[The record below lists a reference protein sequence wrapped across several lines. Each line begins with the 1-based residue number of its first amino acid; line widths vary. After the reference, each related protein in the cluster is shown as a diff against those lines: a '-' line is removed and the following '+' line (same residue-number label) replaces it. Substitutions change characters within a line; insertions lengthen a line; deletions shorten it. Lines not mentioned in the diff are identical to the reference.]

1 MVRTLSAVIL
11 VAVLLPAAWFKQR
24 KDFDLAAGPR
34 HELVLLTG
42 TLAAVAVMLAALFVL
57 SSAILTTI
65 VNYLQPV
72 LVACYLTIHA
82 ELFPGPRW
90 RKGQIALFMG
100 AWLLGSVRSIGMST
114 WGLACAHDVGYFDA
128 INRVR
133 QELALQPAGAPV
145 ALSSAYL
152 YEAARHDNIRWLHPD
167 WLIEATRRDQL
178 DADVDALTLQ
188 KPREMILTQ
197 FDYYR
202 RWQRAF
208 DRVKDDPRLSHMHIE
223 NTARTPA
230 PDSIPSLQRVVQQI
244 SWAPVIVQLDWK

>member
-1 MVRTLSAVIL
+1 
-11 VAVLLPAAWFKQR
+11 VAVLLPGAWFKQR
-24 KDFDLAAGPR
+24 KDFDWAAGPR
-34 HELVLLTG
+34 QELVLFTG
-42 TLAAVAVMLAALFVL
+42 MLAAVAVMLAALFVL

-72 LVACYLTIHA
+72 LVGCYLTIHA

-90 RKGQIALFMG
+90 RRTHMALFLA

-128 INRVR
+128 IHRVR
-133 QELALQPAGAPV
+133 QELQRQPAGAPV

-152 YEAARHDNIRWLHPD
+152 YEAAQHTNVRWLHPD
-167 WLIEATRRDQL
+167 WLVEAVRRDQL
-178 DADVDALTLQ
+178 DADVDALTLR

-197 FDYYR
+197 FDFYR

-208 DRVKDDPRLSHMHIE
+208 ERVKDDPRVARIHIE

-244 SWAPVIVQLDWK
+244 SWAPVIVQLEWK